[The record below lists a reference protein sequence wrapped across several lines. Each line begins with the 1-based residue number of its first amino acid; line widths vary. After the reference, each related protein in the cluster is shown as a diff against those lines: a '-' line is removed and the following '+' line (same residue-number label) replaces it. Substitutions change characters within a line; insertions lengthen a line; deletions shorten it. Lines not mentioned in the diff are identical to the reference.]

1 MNPLIDCIA
10 IFILIFINGFF
21 AFAEFSL
28 ISARK
33 TVLRQKVGRGDRNAA
48 AALAMAENPTNFL
61 SAIQIGVTLVGT
73 LIGAIGVITLAS
85 PLAGYLETIPFLA
98 AHSTA
103 VSIAIIVIV
112 TTYFTL
118 VFGELVPKRIA
129 LSNAEYYASAIARP
143 MNIFAD
149 ITSPFVLVLS
159 YSTEFIL
166 MILGIKKTTETP
178 VTDDEIRLLIEQG
191 TRTGEFEA
199 AEADLVAG
207 VFNLNDLRIENLMT
221 RRLDIIGLDLN
232 DPPEKNWKKV
242 EESGRSYFPVYR
254 DTVDNLAG
262 IVSVKDLWSEL
273 VHKRPPDLA
282 AVLQKPY
289 YVPESISMLRLL
301 DSFRQSKKHIAIVVD
316 EYGSVQGIITMSDI
330 LKVIV
335 GYQPLFNEPE
345 EEPVIRREDGSWLVK
360 GSLPIPDFKDLVDNG
375 FLPGEVDGYFHT
387 VAGFVMTCLQRV
399 PVTGDSFVVGRLK
412 FEVVNMEGKRV
423 ARVLVTR
430 LPDDPQEKPGNMPV

>member
-1 MNPLIDCIA
+1 MSALIDCIA
-10 IFILIFINGFF
+10 IFLLIVVNGIF

-28 ISARK
+28 ISARRIILK
-33 TVLRQKVGRGDRNAA
+33 QRVVRGDRNAA
-48 AALAMAENPTNFL
+48 AALSIAEDPTKFL

-73 LIGAIGVITLAS
+73 LIGAIGVITLVS
-85 PLAGYLETIPFLA
+85 PLAQYIGTIPQIGVY
-98 AHSTA
+98 STGL
-103 VSIAIIVIV
+103 SIAIIVIV

-129 LSNAEYYASAIARP
+129 LSNAENYASAIARP
-143 MNIFAD
+143 MNAFAA
-149 ITSPFVLVLS
+149 ITAPFVLVLS
-159 YSTEFIL
+159 YSTEFVL
-166 MILGIKKTTETP
+166 WLFGIRKTTETP

-221 RRLDIIGLDLN
+221 RRLDIIGLDIN
-232 DPPEKNWKKV
+232 DPPEKNWKKI
-242 EESGRSYFPVYR
+242 EDSGRTYFPVYR
-254 DTVDNLAG
+254 DTVDNLLG

-273 VHKRPPDLA
+273 VHKHPADLM
-282 AVLQKPY
+282 AVIQKPY

-345 EEPVIRREDGSWLVK
+345 EEPIVKRDDGSWIVG
-360 GSLPIPDFKDLVDNG
+360 GSLSITDFKILVDDSR
-375 FLPGEVDGYFHT
+375 LPGDDEGYFHT
-387 VAGFVMTCLQRV
+387 IAGFIMTYLQRV
-399 PVTGDSFVVGRLK
+399 PVTGDSFTIGRLT
-412 FEVVNMEGKRV
+412 FEVTKMEGKRV
-423 ARVLVTR
+423 VQVHITR
-430 LPDDPQEKPGNMPV
+430 IPESTGDTPEPHQA